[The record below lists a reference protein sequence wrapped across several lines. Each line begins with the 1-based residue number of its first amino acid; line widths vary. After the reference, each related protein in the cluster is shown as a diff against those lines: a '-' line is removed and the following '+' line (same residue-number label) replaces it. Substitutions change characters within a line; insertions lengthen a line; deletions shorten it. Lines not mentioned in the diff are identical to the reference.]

1 MMRETTESAD
11 QQATEKIT
19 YEQARTRLEA
29 IVQKLESGGAPL
41 AESMKLWEEGEKLA
55 AYCQKFLDT
64 AKQKVEAA
72 KAEATSADE

>member
-1 MMRETTESAD
+1 MMSETTE
-11 QQATEKIT
+11 QTTENAPQKIT

-41 AESMKLWEEGEKLA
+41 AESMKLWEEGEQLA
-55 AYCQKFLDT
+55 AYCQKFLDS
-64 AKQKVEAA
+64 AKQKIEAA